1 MGTQESS
8 MNITLTIY
16 KTVVDRAQ
24 YGYTTRSVRLPA
36 ALYESMQPEDIAW
49 LQRGDLLGLT
59 IERDDGLTEPVF
71 VDT

>member
-1 MGTQESS
+1 

-24 YGYTTRSVRLPA
+24 YGYTTRSVRLPS
-36 ALYESMQPEDIAW
+36 ALYKSMTSEDICW
-49 LQRGDLLGLT
+49 LSRTDLLGLT
-59 IERDDGLTEPVF
+59 LISDNDLTEPVF

>member
-1 MGTQESS
+1 

-36 ALYESMQPEDIAW
+36 ALYKSMSPEDICW
-49 LQRGDLLGLT
+49 LSRTDLLGLS
-59 IERDDGLTEPVF
+59 IVSDNDLTEPVF